1 MCVGDLVVVKG
12 DGIPDVVFIYF
23 QSLYEKPELGIT
35 LMGNTTHVVEL
46 VYPLSSRWA
55 LMVRISDQ

>member
-1 MCVGDLVVVKG
+1 MVVKG
-12 DGIPDVVFIYF
+12 DGIPDVVVIYF
-23 QSLYEKPELGIT
+23 QSLYEKPQLGIA
-35 LMGNTTHVVEL
+35 LIGNTTHVVEL